1 MTVDDSINVVTF
13 KTKTVLNV
21 LTEIAGLLILA
32 RILSFF
38 LVNFHEWKFNKKMKK
53 ETNEEFREVFT
64 YSNFK
69 RAIV

>member
-38 LVNFHEWKFNKKMKK
+38 LVNFHEWRFNKKMKK

>member
-1 MTVDDSINVVTF
+1 VTVDDSINVVTF
-13 KTKTVLNV
+13 KTKTVLNA

-38 LVNFHEWKFNKKMKK
+38 LVNFHEWRFNKKMKK

>member
-1 MTVDDSINVVTF
+1 VTVDDSINVVTF

-38 LVNFHEWKFNKKMKK
+38 LVNFHEWRFNKKMKK

>member
-13 KTKTVLNV
+13 KTNTVLNV

-32 RILSFF
+32 RILSFL
-38 LVNFHEWKFNKKMKK
+38 LVTFHEWKFNKKMKK